1 MKDITK
7 LLLLIIVIASVCS
20 IDKSVPDCAI
30 MGKWVGAGG
39 AVLVSILVVSITAL
53 FTHSNKGGTTIRA
66 GDMSWPFALAGIAVL
81 MHCFLQLSG
90 VLKHI
95 NGGGPGVYAAVA
107 GFDNPA
113 GVAAALTVCLPFMG
127 YFSLAGNSR
136 HPLLVRLV
144 AYAVFLLSLILMA
157 VIGSR
162 AGIIATGVVLV
173 LFLAQGTDAVRLR
186 RALLVAAVAAVA
198 VTAVALSVQKRASS
212 TGRMLILNV
221 CWDMIK
227 ERPLLGHGLHGFH
240 SQYMI
245 YQALFLDRCR
255 SEVMDMLADNVT
267 HPLNEYVLLAVNFG
281 ITGVTVIIGIAVMI
295 VRFCMRHPSRDGFTG
310 LSVIAGI
317 AVLAMFS
324 YPFRY
329 PLTAVALTCAL
340 MMVFREP
347 AGRLTDRYGK
357 TVCAVSAVLSAAG
370 LALFLPWAASQ
381 HRWGRVSSIPD
392 NAGHHTDTVI
402 KEYEA
407 LLGRLGNDP
416 YFLYSYAYALADAER
431 NGEAVSMA
439 GESQRLMANYDTVL
453 FMAEQESLCGDT
465 DKAEQHYLL
474 ASRMCP
480 VRFVPLYG
488 LFCLYEE
495 QGRFDEM
502 KSMGQAIL
510 NKRIKVKSPEVS
522 RIRLAVRQ
530 GMMMHNL

>member
-1 MKDITK
+1 MKNITSIS
-7 LLLLIIVIASVCS
+7 LLIVVFASVCS
-20 IDKSVPDCAI
+20 LDRSVPDSTI

-53 FTHSNKGGTTIRA
+53 FTHSNKGGTAIRA

-81 MHCFLQLSG
+81 VHCVLQLSG
-90 VLKHI
+90 VMKHT
-95 NGGGPGVYAAVA
+95 NGGGPGVYAVVA

-127 YFSLAGNSR
+127 YISLAGNFR
-136 HPLLVRLV
+136 HPLLARLV
-144 AYAVFLLSLILMA
+144 VYAVFLLSLILLA

-162 AGIIATGVVLV
+162 AGVIAAGVALV
-173 LFLAQGTDAVRLR
+173 LFLVQGTDAVRLR

-198 VTAVALSVQKRASS
+198 VTAVALSVHKRASS

-227 ERPLLGHGLHGFH
+227 ERPLLGHGMHGFR

-245 YQALFLDRCR
+245 YQALFLDSCP

-310 LSVIAGI
+310 LSVMAGI

-329 PLTAVALTCAL
+329 PLTSIALTCSL
-340 MMVFREP
+340 VLVFRE
-347 AGRLTDRYGK
+347 AIVKFIDGRIRFF
-357 TVCAVSAVLSAAG
+357 SACTLLLSVAG
-370 LALFLPWAASQ
+370 LSLFIPWAVSQ
-381 HRWGRVSSIPD
+381 HRWGKASLTT
-392 NAGHHTDTVI
+392 GTV
-402 KEYEA
+402 KETEREYAA
-407 LLGRLGNDP
+407 LYKRLYQDP
-416 YFLYSYAYALADAER
+416 YFLYNYAYILADAGKNR
-431 NGEAVSMA
+431 QALQIA
-439 GESQRLMANYDTVL
+439 GESLELMANYDTVL

-465 DKAEQHYLL
+465 DNAEQHYLL

-488 LFCLYEE
+488 LFCLYEG
-495 QGRFDEM
+495 QDRFDEM
-502 KSMGQAIL
+502 KSIGQRIL